1 MSTATVEVKVREDV
15 DGRPALLLLARRRQ
29 GAMGKPCADRAGSKR
44 KAKKKKEQK
53 RSQHLTFNGRLL
65 V

>member
-29 GAMGKPCADRAGSKR
+29 GAMGKPCADRAGSK
-44 KAKKKKEQK
+44 KKQKKKEQK